1 MRRLRL
7 LVVAFGAA
15 GLVLAAGR
23 SIAAQSAT
31 PQAGTGVELPAGI
44 TRQDFAMGS
53 ATPLLPTGGATIELV
68 RFTFAPGAV
77 VVLPE
82 ASPSL
87 ALVYVEAG
95 VLRVRIDAPVT
106 LTRAAAGGSAGEPET
121 IPAGTAFT
129 AGQND
134 FFVGPPHV
142 AIEARNDGSE
152 PLVVLKA
159 VLEPGTEMATPIGH

>member
-53 ATPLLPTGGATIELV
+53 ATPLLPTGATIELV

-106 LTRAAAGGSAGEPET
+106 LTRAAAGGSAGNLRRSRP
-121 IPAGTAFT
+121 
-129 AGQND
+129 GQRSRL
-134 FFVGPPHV
+134 
-142 AIEARNDGSE
+142 ARMTSLSVH
-152 PLVVLKA
+152 P
-159 VLEPGTEMATPIGH
+159 TSRSRRATTDRSHSSS